1 MIITAIKYIF
11 NNLWDKI
18 DVCLVFKGNQE
29 GRMIDLSTQ
38 GIFYFVMVSPV
49 LCENGLKYSI
59 FWNVKSHLYSMAN
72 KVSFQCNAH
81 PDIPSAIHSS

>member
-1 MIITAIKYIF
+1 MGHFRLPKSKSKIEIEITAIKYIF

-59 FWNVKSHLYSMAN
+59 F
-72 KVSFQCNAH
+72 
-81 PDIPSAIHSS
+81 

>member
-38 GIFYFVMVSPV
+38 TIF
-49 LCENGLKYSI
+49 L
-59 FWNVKSHLYSMAN
+59 
-72 KVSFQCNAH
+72 
-81 PDIPSAIHSS
+81 

>member
-1 MIITAIKYIF
+1 MGHFRLPKSKSKIEIEITAMKYIF

-49 LCENGLKYSI
+49 LCENGLKYAAVSEMSRAI
-59 FWNVKSHLYSMAN
+59 FTAW
-72 KVSFQCNAH
+72 
-81 PDIPSAIHSS
+81 